1 MALDLRDYL
10 RVLSRR
16 WRVIAVVA
24 LLGTGTGILTSA
36 VATPEYR
43 ATTTLFAS
51 LQADTDTNQLN
62 QGNAF
67 TQARVQS
74 YTDVAGSPKVTGPVV
89 KSLRLDMTPTQLAE
103 RITAEAPLNTVL
115 VRLTVTDTQALRAAR
130 MSNAVA
136 ARFAQVIRALE
147 RPEKSKSPSPVRL
160 TVTQPAT
167 VPSAPSSPNTA
178 LNVALGLAL
187 GLVLG
192 LGLGVALETVDTS
205 MRDPKAL
212 AECLAAAGGP
222 PVLSSIVQDPRA
234 VRAPVSLRDDK
245 HGPRAE
251 GFRKLRVNLQFAE
264 VLQRPKVIAVTS
276 PLPREGKSSVSVN
289 LAATLAEEG
298 ARVCLID
305 CDLRRPSIAP
315 ALGLVRDA
323 GLTTALVGQAEVHQ
337 VLQSAGSFSV
347 LTSGTIPPNPT
358 QLLGSSHFA
367 SLLRTLAEQ
376 FDHVVVDTP
385 PVLPFADT
393 AAMAPAIDGY
403 LLVARAGRTSRSQ
416 VVDALRIL
424 ERVNVPVLGAVMNGA
439 PARGEADAYGYS
451 YKYRPKQKATARLA
465 ELVSSRLAAVL
476 PSRRPAARGH
486 GAHIPARPR
495 PYSQAARPVFVDG
508 LSHAVSTSPP
518 GGGEP
523 APGQLRL
530 GSERL

>member
-1 MALDLRDYL
+1 MTLDLRDYL

-16 WRVIAVVA
+16 WRVIAIVA
-24 LLGTGTGILTSA
+24 FLGTAAGVLAS
-36 VATPEYR
+36 VLATPEYR

-51 LQADTDTNQLN
+51 LQSGADTSQLN

-74 YTDVAGSPKVTGPVV
+74 YADVAASPQVTVPVV
-89 KSLRLDMTPTQLAE
+89 KSLRLDMTPTELAE
-103 RITAEAPLNTVL
+103 RISAEAPLNTVL
-115 VRLTVTDTQALRAAR
+115 VRLTVTDTRAERAAR
-130 MSNAVA
+130 ISNAVA
-136 ARFAQVIRALE
+136 ARFAHMIRELE
-147 RPEKSKSPSPVRL
+147 RPEKKKSVSPVRL

-167 VPSAPSSPNTA
+167 VPTAPSYPNTV
-178 LNVALGLAL
+178 LNATLGLAV
-187 GLVLG
+187 GLALG

-205 MRDPKAL
+205 MRDSKAL
-212 AECLAAAGGP
+212 AECLAGAGGP

-234 VRAPVSLRDDK
+234 ARQPVCLRDDT

-264 VLQRPKVIAVTS
+264 VDQRPKVIAVTS

-323 GLTTALVGQAEVHQ
+323 GLTTALVGQAELHE

-347 LTSGTIPPNPT
+347 LTSGMIPPNPT
-358 QLLGSSHFA
+358 QLLGSTHFA
-367 SLLRTLAEQ
+367 ALLHTLAEQ
-376 FDHVVVDTP
+376 FDHLVVDTP

-393 AAMAPAIDGY
+393 PAMAPSIDGY

-416 VVDALRIL
+416 LVDSLRIL

-439 PARGEADAYGYS
+439 PARGEGEAYGYA
-451 YKYRPKQKATARLA
+451 YKYRPKRGAKARITA
-465 ELVSSRLAAVL
+465 LVSSRLMAVV
-476 PSRRPAARGH
+476 PSRGSAAKGH
-486 GAHIPARPR
+486 GAPVPVPLPAKSR
-495 PYSQAARPVFVDG
+495 S
-508 LSHAVSTSPP
+508 
-518 GGGEP
+518 
-523 APGQLRL
+523 
-530 GSERL
+530 

>member
-1 MALDLRDYL
+1 MTLDLRDYL

-16 WRVIAVVA
+16 WRVIAIVA
-24 LLGTGTGILTSA
+24 LLGTAAGVLASV

-51 LQADTDTNQLN
+51 LQSGADTSQLI
-62 QGNAF
+62 QGNSF

-74 YTDVAGSPKVTGPVV
+74 YADVATSPQVTTPVV
-89 KSLRLDMTPTQLAE
+89 KALRLDMTPTELAE
-103 RITAEAPLNTVL
+103 RISAEAPLNTVL
-115 VRLTVTDTQALRAAR
+115 VRLTVTDISAAQAAR
-130 MSNAVA
+130 ISNAVA
-136 ARFAQVIRALE
+136 TRFAQVIRELE

-178 LNVALGLAL
+178 LNVVLGLTL

-205 MRDPKAL
+205 MRDSKAL
-212 AECLAAAGGP
+212 AECLAGAGGP

-234 VRAPVSLRDDK
+234 VRQPVSLRDDV

-251 GFRKLRVNLQFAE
+251 GFRKLRVNLQFAD
-264 VLQRPKVIAVTS
+264 VDQRPKVIAVTS

-305 CDLRRPSIAP
+305 CDLRRPSIAS
-315 ALGLVRDA
+315 ALGLIRDA
-323 GLTTALVGQAEVHQ
+323 GLTTALVGRAEVHQ
-337 VLQSAGSFSV
+337 VLQTAGSFSV
-347 LTSGTIPPNPT
+347 LTSGMIPPNPT
-358 QLLGSSHFA
+358 QLLGSTYFGD
-367 SLLRTLAEQ
+367 LLHTLAEQ

-424 ERVNVPVLGAVMNGA
+424 QRVNVPVLGAVLNGA
-439 PARGEADAYGYS
+439 PARGEGEAYGYA
-451 YKYRPKQKATARLA
+451 YKYRPKQSRKARLTA
-465 ELVSSRLAAVL
+465 LVSSRSAAGVR
-476 PSRRPAARGH
+476 SRGPAAKGH
-486 GAHIPARPR
+486 GAPVPVPVPVPVSAKTRP
-495 PYSQAARPVFVDG
+495 
-508 LSHAVSTSPP
+508 
-518 GGGEP
+518 
-523 APGQLRL
+523 
-530 GSERL
+530 

>member
-1 MALDLRDYL
+1 MALDLREYL

-16 WRVIAVVA
+16 WHVITLVA
-24 LLGTGTGILTSA
+24 LLGTGAGILTSA
-36 VATPEYR
+36 LATPEYR

-51 LQADTDTNQLN
+51 LQGGADTSQLN

-74 YTDVAGSPKVTGPVV
+74 YADVAASPEVTKPVV
-89 KSLRLDMTPTQLAE
+89 KSLRLDLTPSQLAE
-103 RITAEAPLNTVL
+103 RISAEAPLNTVL
-115 VRLTVTDTQALRAAR
+115 VRLTVTDTRASRAAR

-136 ARFAQVIRALE
+136 ARFAQVIRELE
-147 RPEKSKSPSPVRL
+147 RPEKSKSASPVRL

-167 VPSAPSSPNTA
+167 VPSAPSSPNTT
-178 LNVALGLAL
+178 LNVALGLAV

-205 MRDPKAL
+205 MRDSKAL
-212 AECLAAAGGP
+212 AECLAGAGGP

-234 VRAPVSLRDDK
+234 VRQPISLRDDR

-264 VLQRPKVIAVTS
+264 VDQRPKVIAVTS

-323 GLTTALVGQAEVHQ
+323 GLTTALVGQAELHQ

-347 LTSGTIPPNPT
+347 LTSGVIPPNPT
-358 QLLGSSHFA
+358 QLLGSTQFA
-367 SLLRTLAEQ
+367 SLLHSLAEQ

-393 AAMAPAIDGY
+393 AAMAPSIDGY

-439 PARGEADAYGYS
+439 PARGEGDAYGYA
-451 YKYRPKQKATARLA
+451 YKYRPKQNTTERLTA
-465 ELVSSRLAAVL
+465 LVSSRFAAVV
-476 PSRRPAARGH
+476 PGRGPAAKGH
-486 GAHIPARPR
+486 GAPASAKTRP
-495 PYSQAARPVFVDG
+495 QNQVTRPVFVDG
-508 LSHAVSTSPP
+508 LSPSVVPSPP
-518 GGGEP
+518 NGGEP
-523 APGQLRL
+523 TPGQLRL
-530 GSERL
+530 GSERP